1 MGPPSRTIGQG
12 DPALSMAVEWMV
24 LLHSGQVGHKERAC
38 FDAWC
43 AQNPAHQAA
52 CDRIAK
58 ALGAFGVLRERRV
71 SSTLVE
77 KTVQSLSRRSVTRA
91 TLSVVGLGAGM
102 GAGLLGWQVAN
113 QQGLLADQST
123 GLAQRHQEALP
134 DGSTLWLDARTAVD
148 MAFATGQRTLTLHQG
163 RLLVQAPAAGP
174 RGPLRVQTAQGQVA
188 AGQARFVVQRRRD
201 ARLLQVTAL
210 AGRVEVVSTTGQS
223 AEVPAGHHATLAPG
237 RAPIVTAARGSEDL
251 WTRGLVAM
259 ANQPLGE
266 LVEALRDYRTGML
279 RVEPRAAQ
287 IPISGIFSLD
297 DTEATLRALA
307 ETQPVRISKR
317 TSYWV
322 TVEAA

>member
-1 MGPPSRTIGQG
+1 MGTQSSTVGQS

-24 LLHSGQVGHKERAC
+24 LMQSGQVGHKERAG
-38 FDAWC
+38 FEAWR
-43 AQNPAHQAA
+43 AQSPAHQAA

-71 SSTLVE
+71 SGTLVE
-77 KTVQSLSRRSVTRA
+77 KTVQGLSRRSVTRA
-91 TLSVVGLGAGM
+91 SLSVAGLGAGM

-113 QQGLLADQST
+113 QQGLLADQTT
-123 GLAQRHQEALP
+123 GLAQRQQGTLP
-134 DGSTLWLDARTAVD
+134 DGSTMWMDARTAVD
-148 MAFATGQRTLTLHQG
+148 VAFDAGQRNLTLHHG
-163 RLLVQAPAAGP
+163 RLLVHAPSTASQGQ
-174 RGPLRVQTAQGQVA
+174 LRVQTAQGQVA
-188 AGQARFVVQRRRD
+188 GAQARFVVQQRRNSP
-201 ARLLQVTAL
+201 LLQVTAL
-210 AGRVEVVSTTGQS
+210 AGRVGVVSTTGQS

-237 RAPIVTAARGSEDL
+237 RAPTVTTARGTEDL

-266 LVEALRDYRTGML
+266 LIETLRDYRAGVL

-297 DTEATLRALA
+297 NTDATLRALT